1 MMAWTS
7 IMNSSSLWERNNR
20 DGTCE
25 IEGDPMSDPL
35 DSAWAIT
42 IRRSELACPAHSLK
56 MMAKAAASEA
66 DEVVFDLEDGC
77 APSQKV
83 AARKTLIEAFTTLD
97 FRGKIRAFR
106 TNGIHTKF
114 FYRDLIDVV
123 EGAGRNID
131 VVVIPKVQDAADV
144 LFADRLLT
152 QVEQNIGLPAG
163 RIRLEVLIES
173 AKGVLHA
180 EQIAASTP
188 RLAGLIFGV
197 VDYAGNIGARDP
209 VREQFA
215 LYHYPKAKT
224 VAAARAAGID
234 VIDGV
239 TLQFRDLQQCE
250 HDARSAAQMGFD
262 GKWAIHPDQVPV
274 INRVFTPSAEEITR
288 AREIIDLY
296 QRGDVDS
303 GVGAMVYKDEMVDA
317 ASLPAERKKLAIARK
332 TGLL

>member
-1 MMAWTS
+1 MAAPH
-7 IMNSSSLWERNNR
+7 
-20 DGTCE
+20 D
-25 IEGDPMSDPL
+25 D
-35 DSAWAIT
+35 AQIT
-42 IRRSELACPAHSLK
+42 VRRSELACPAHSLK

-77 APSQKV
+77 ALSQKID
-83 AARKTLIEAFTTLD
+83 ARKTLVEAFNTLD
-97 FRGKIRAFR
+97 FHGKIRAFR
-106 TNGIHTKF
+106 PNGLNTKF
-114 FYRDLIDVV
+114 FYRDVIEAVEAAGARIDVIV
-123 EGAGRNID
+123 L
-131 VVVIPKVQDAADV
+131 PKVQDAADV

-152 QVEQNIGLPAG
+152 QIEQNVGLPVG

-173 AKGVLHA
+173 AKAVLHA

-209 VREQFA
+209 VRELFA

-234 VIDGV
+234 VVDGV

-250 HDARSAAQMGFD
+250 QDALSAAQMGFD

-274 INRVFTPSAEEITR
+274 INRVFTPSREEIAR
-288 AREIIDLY
+288 AQEIIDLY
-296 QRGDVDS
+296 EQGDVNS
-303 GVGAMVYKDEMVDA
+303 GLGAIVYKNEMVDA
-317 ASLPAERKKLAIARK
+317 ASLPGERKKLAIARK
-332 TGLL
+332 IGLL

>member
-1 MMAWTS
+1 M
-7 IMNSSSLWERNNR
+7 
-20 DGTCE
+20 
-25 IEGDPMSDPL
+25 
-35 DSAWAIT
+35 IT

-83 AARKTLIEAFTTLD
+83 PARKTLVDAFNKLD
-97 FRGKIRAFR
+97 FGGKVRAFR
-106 TNGIHTKF
+106 PNGIHTGF
-114 FYRDLIDVV
+114 FYRDVIEVVEAAGARIDVMV
-123 EGAGRNID
+123 L
-131 VVVIPKVQDAADV
+131 PKVQDASDV

-152 QVEQNIGLPAG
+152 QIEQNLSLPVG
-163 RIRLEVLIES
+163 RIRLEALIES
-173 AKGVLHA
+173 AKAVLHA
-180 EQIAASTP
+180 EEIAASCP

-197 VDYAGNIGARDP
+197 VDYAGNIGARGP

-239 TLQFRDLQQCE
+239 TLQFRDLAQCE
-250 HDARSAAQMGFD
+250 HDALSAAHMGFD
-262 GKWAIHPDQVPV
+262 GKWAIHPAQVSV
-274 INRVFTPSAEEITR
+274 INRVFTPSPEEIRR
-288 AREIIDLY
+288 AQEIIALY
-296 QRGDVDS
+296 ERADADS
-303 GVGAMVYKDEMVDA
+303 GLGAIVYNDEMVDA
-317 ASLPAERKKLAIARK
+317 ASLPIEHKKLAIAKK

>member
-1 MMAWTS
+1 M
-7 IMNSSSLWERNNR
+7 
-20 DGTCE
+20 
-25 IEGDPMSDPL
+25 EGEPMSQD
-35 DSAWAIT
+35 DAIT
-42 IRRSELACPAHSLK
+42 VRRSELACPAHSLK

-66 DEVVFDLEDGC
+66 DEVIFDLEDGC
-77 APSQKV
+77 AASQKV
-83 AARKTLIEAFTTLD
+83 AARKTLVEAFTTLD

-106 TNGIHTKF
+106 PNGINTKL
-114 FYRDLIDVV
+114 FYRDVIDVV
-123 EGAGRNID
+123 ETAGSQID
-131 VVVIPKVQDAADV
+131 VVVIPKVQDASDV

-152 QVEQNIGLPAG
+152 QIEQNIGLPVG

-197 VDYAGNIGARDP
+197 VDYAGNIGARDA

-224 VAAARAAGID
+224 VAAARAAG
-234 VIDGV
+234 VNVVDGV

-250 HDARSAAQMGFD
+250 HDASSAAQMGFD

-274 INRVFTPSAEEITR
+274 INRVFTPSREEITR
-288 AREIIDLY
+288 AQEILQLY
-296 QRGDVDS
+296 ESSNIHS

-317 ASLPAERKKLAIARK
+317 ASLPVERKKLAIARK

>member
-1 MMAWTS
+1 MLIDRDEKGGPMAAPLN
-7 IMNSSSLWERNNR
+7 NS
-20 DGTCE
+20 D
-25 IEGDPMSDPL
+25 
-35 DSAWAIT
+35 AIT
-42 IRRSELACPAHSLK
+42 VRRSELACPAHSLK

-83 AARKTLIEAFTTLD
+83 PARKTLIEAFTTLD

-106 TNGIHTKF
+106 PNGIHTKF
-114 FYRDLIDVV
+114 FYRDVIEVV
-123 EGAGRNID
+123 ETAGRNID
-131 VVVIPKVQDAADV
+131 VVVIPKAHDATDV

-152 QVEQNIGLPAG
+152 QIEQNIGLPVG

-173 AKGVLHA
+173 AKGVLHT

-197 VDYAGNIGARDP
+197 VDYAGNIGARDS

-224 VAAARAAGID
+224 VAAARATGID
-234 VIDGV
+234 VLDGV

-274 INRVFTPSAEEITR
+274 INRVFTPSPEEITR
-288 AREIIDLY
+288 ATEVIKLYEHADL
-296 QRGDVDS
+296 RS
-303 GVGAMVYKDEMVDA
+303 GVGAMVYKDEMIDA
-317 ASLPAERKKLAIARK
+317 ASLPVERKKLAIARK
-332 TGLL
+332 VGLV

>member
-1 MMAWTS
+1 M
-7 IMNSSSLWERNNR
+7 
-20 DGTCE
+20 
-25 IEGDPMSDPL
+25 EGEPMSDPL
-35 DSAWAIT
+35 NDADAVT
-42 IRRSELACPAHSLK
+42 VRRSELACPAHSLK

-77 APSQKV
+77 SPSQKV
-83 AARKTLIEAFTTLD
+83 AARKTLIEAFTALD

-106 TNGIHTKF
+106 PNGIHTKF
-114 FYRDLIDVV
+114 FYRDVIEVVEAAGSKIDVM
-123 EGAGRNID
+123 
-131 VVVIPKVQDAADV
+131 VVPKVHEAADV

-152 QVEQNIGLPAG
+152 QIEQNIGLPPG

-173 AKGVLHA
+173 AKSVLHA

-197 VDYAGNIGARDP
+197 VDYAGSIGARAA

-239 TLQFRDLQQCE
+239 TLQFRDLKQCE
-250 HDARSAAQMGFD
+250 HDACSAAQMGFD

-274 INRVFTPSAEEITR
+274 INRIFTPSPEEITR
-288 AREIIDLY
+288 AQEIIGLY
-296 QRGDVDS
+296 EKADVDS
-303 GVGAMVYKDEMVDA
+303 GIGAMVYKDEMVDA
-317 ASLPAERKKLAIARK
+317 ASLPIERKKLAIARK

>member
-1 MMAWTS
+1 M
-7 IMNSSSLWERNNR
+7 
-20 DGTCE
+20 GPGE
-25 IEGDPMSDPL
+25 IEGDPMSAPL
-35 DSAWAIT
+35 DSTEVIT
-42 IRRSELACPAHSLK
+42 VRRSELACPAHSLK

-83 AARKTLIEAFTTLD
+83 AARKTLVEAFTTLD

-197 VDYAGNIGARDP
+197 VDYAGSIGARDP

-234 VIDGV
+234 VMDGV

-262 GKWAIHPDQVPV
+262 GKWAIHPNQVPV
-274 INRVFTPSAEEITR
+274 INRIFTPSAEEITR

-296 QRGDVDS
+296 RRGDVDS

>member
-1 MMAWTS
+1 
-7 IMNSSSLWERNNR
+7 
-20 DGTCE
+20 
-25 IEGDPMSDPL
+25 MSASL
-35 DSAWAIT
+35 DSNDAIT
-42 IRRSELACPAHSLK
+42 VRRSELACPAHSLK

-77 APSQKV
+77 APSQKI
-83 AARKTLIEAFTTLD
+83 AARKTLVEAFTTLD

-106 TNGIHTKF
+106 ANGIHTKF
-114 FYRDLIDVV
+114 FYRDVIDVV
-123 EGAGRNID
+123 EAAGGSID
-131 VVVIPKVQDAADV
+131 VVVVPKVQDAADV

-152 QVEQNIGLPAG
+152 QIEQNSGLPAG
-163 RIRLEVLIES
+163 GIRLEVLIES

-180 EQIAASTP
+180 EQIAASSP
-188 RLAGLIFGV
+188 RLVGLIFGV
-197 VDYAGNIGARDP
+197 VDYASNIGARDP
-209 VREQFA
+209 VREQST

-239 TLQFRDLQQCE
+239 TLQFRDLKQCE
-250 HDARSAAQMGFD
+250 HDSRSAAQMGFD

-274 INRVFTPSAEEITR
+274 INRAFTPSQEEITR
-288 AREIIDLY
+288 AQEIIDLY
-296 QRGDVDS
+296 EKADVNS

-332 TGLL
+332 TGLV

>member
-1 MMAWTS
+1 MSA
-7 IMNSSSLWERNNR
+7 SLDNN
-20 DGTCE
+20 D
-25 IEGDPMSDPL
+25 
-35 DSAWAIT
+35 AIT
-42 IRRSELACPAHSLK
+42 VRRSELACPAHSLK
-56 MMAKAAASEA
+56 MMTKAAASEA
-66 DEVVFDLEDGC
+66 DEVIFDLEDGC
-77 APSQKV
+77 APSRKA
-83 AARKTLIEAFTTLD
+83 AARKTLVEAFTTLD

-114 FYRDLIDVV
+114 FYRDVIDVV
-123 EGAGRNID
+123 EAAGRNID
-131 VVVIPKVQDAADV
+131 VVVVPKVQDAADV

-152 QVEQNIGLPAG
+152 QIEQNIGLPVG

-180 EQIAASTP
+180 EQIAASAP

-197 VDYAGNIGARDP
+197 VDYAGNIGARDT

-234 VIDGV
+234 VVDGV
-239 TLQFRDLQQCE
+239 TLQFRDPKQCE
-250 HDARSAAQMGFD
+250 HDAHSAAQMGFD

-274 INRVFTPSAEEITR
+274 INRAFTPSQEEITR

-296 QRGDVDS
+296 EHSDVDS

-332 TGLL
+332 IGLV